1 MKKLVLILSVVAV
14 SFALQAGDGTCSKS
28 KAACGDKSKVA
39 TCDKSKVAAGDTLKT
54 GTCDKVKTSTC
65 DKVKTGTCD
74 KAKKAEEA
82 AQKPAPSPETPS

>member
-28 KAACGDKSKVA
+28 KAACCDKSKVA
-39 TCDKSKVAAGDTLKT
+39 TCDKSKVAAG
-54 GTCDKVKTSTC
+54 